1 MTDFVTINTARLG
14 YRLCGPD
21 GAPLIITLHGGRGM
35 GTGHVLQALIF
46 VEETNRAQGIIEQ
59 TSKHSVLWVTNGA
72 SSRLTTEVT
81 GRVLAP
87 SLTHSISW
95 WTTLKASGNILPG
108 KKTKL

>member
-1 MTDFVTINTARLG
+1 MTEFVTINNARLG

-21 GAPLIITLHGGRGM
+21 GAPLMITLHGGRGM
-35 GTGHVLQALIF
+35 GTGQILRALTF

-72 SSRLTTEVT
+72 SSRLTIEVT

-87 SLTHSISW
+87 SLTRSISW
-95 WTTLKASGNILPG
+95 WTTLKASGNTLPG
-108 KKTKL
+108 KRTKL